1 MALVGKISIAMMA
14 DTAKF
19 KSGLASAQRSL
30 QSFEKSATGTG
41 ALIAGAFTAAFGA
54 ASAIGFGK
62 MISAASDLSE
72 NINKVQSI
80 FGKAAGKIT
89 ADADAMAEAF
99 GTSKN
104 EFLDASGKLG
114 GLFKGAGFTEGQA
127 ADLASQFVKL
137 SGDASSFFN
146 LDFDAAFNKLRSGL
160 SGESEP
166 LKDLGIL
173 MNEDMVK
180 AKALE
185 MGLVKAG
192 QELSNQAKVAA
203 RASIIMGGLKDAQG
217 DLAKTADGFANASR
231 EATGRVGNLAAS
243 IGETL
248 LPVVGKGLAEI
259 NVGIEA
265 LNLAWQGNK
274 AAALDW
280 AAGTV
285 GGASQAAES
294 MGWLQK
300 TAGGVADAFQ
310 TIARDWKLA
319 QASIT
324 EGVGEIIDRL
334 STLKPLISMAMGDFS
349 GVFDKKN
356 FGAFMDPNAGRRIGS
371 IGDPEMKKWANSF
384 KATAEAQRKEFEKA
398 ALAPDASASVNEY
411 FDKAR
416 QKIDALRKDL
426 ARPAGVDFSKL
437 GIAGGKEKADKAA
450 KAPREGKAFSGAA
463 LAGSAEAASIT
474 LRSKFGDPSG
484 KTQDQIAK
492 NTNATAS
499 GVNKL
504 AQAVQKLAANLS
516 QPADL
521 VTLDAMV

>member
-1 MALVGKISIAMMA
+1 MALVGKISIAM
-14 DTAKF
+14 TASTEKF

-41 ALIAGAFTAAFGA
+41 TLVAGAFTAAFGA

-62 MISAASDLSE
+62 MIAAASDLNE
-72 NINKVQSI
+72 NMNKTQAI
-80 FGKAAGKIT
+80 FGGASAKII
-89 ADADAMAEAF
+89 ADSNKMAEAF
-99 GTSKN
+99 GVSKS
-104 EFLDASGKLG
+104 EFLDASGRLG
-114 GLFKGAGFTEGQA
+114 GLFKGAGFSQGDA

-137 SGDASSFFN
+137 SADASSFFN
-146 LDFDAAFNKLRSGL
+146 LPFDQAFGKLRSGL

-180 AKALE
+180 AQALA
-185 MGLVKAG
+185 MGLVKSG

-203 RASIIMGGLKDAQG
+203 RAAIIMKGLSDAQG

-248 LPVVGKGLAEI
+248 LPIVGKGLGEI
-259 NVGIEA
+259 NVAIEA

-285 GGASQAAES
+285 GGAGQAAES
-294 MGWLQK
+294 MGWLQR

-349 GVFDKKN
+349 RVFDGKN
-356 FGAFMDPNAGRRIGS
+356 LGAFADPNAGRRLGGM
-371 IGDPEMKKWANSF
+371 GDPEMKRWADSF
-384 KATAEAQRKEFEKA
+384 KATADAQRKEFEKMS
-398 ALAPDASASVNEY
+398 LAPDASNAVNKA
-411 FDKAR
+411 FDDAR
-416 QKIDALRKDL
+416 AKIDALRKDL

-450 KAPREGKAFSGAA
+450 KAPREGKAFSAAA

-521 VTLDAMV
+521 ITLDAMV